1 VEISI
6 VGAGTVGTA
15 FAVLLAGAGADI
27 PAVSG
32 REATR
37 GRVAR
42 YLPDV
47 PVLAPGAA
55 AAAGELV
62 LIATPDDR
70 IAVICRE
77 IFEAGGFRRGQT
89 VAHLSGATG
98 LDALGPA
105 IDAGAAPLSLHPLQT
120 FPSVD
125 AALARLPGA
134 TIAVTARDDVV
145 AALGE
150 RVARD
155 VGAEPFRLPEEAKP
169 LYHAAAVFASN
180 FVVAIAGV
188 AEALFTEAGLREPL
202 ERFLPLSRASLEH
215 AAELGP
221 AAAMTGPAIRGDA
234 GTVERNLAALEAA
247 APDDVE
253 SYVALTRIALDV
265 GERSGRLAPEGRARV
280 EDVLARWS

>member
-1 VEISI
+1 M
-6 VGAGTVGTA
+6 GAGTVGTA

-37 GRVAR
+37 RRVAR

-47 PVLAPGAA
+47 PVLAPSAA

-70 IAVICRE
+70 IAEICRE
-77 IFEAGGFRRGQT
+77 ISEAGGFRRGRPSPT
-89 VAHLSGATG
+89 CPEPPGSTPC
-98 LDALGPA
+98 GPA
-105 IDAGAAPLSLHPLQT
+105 VDAGAAPLSLHPLQT

-125 AALARLPGA
+125 AALARLPGT
-134 TIAVTARDDVV
+134 TIAVTARDDAV
-145 AALGE
+145 ATLGE

-188 AEALFTEAGLREPL
+188 AEALFTEAGLHEPL

-234 GTVERNLAALEAA
+234 GTVERNLEALEAA

>member
-1 VEISI
+1 M
-6 VGAGTVGTA
+6 GAGTLGTA
-15 FAVLLAGAGADI
+15 FAVLLGRAGADI
-27 PAVSG
+27 RAVSG

-37 GRVAR
+37 SRVAH

-47 PVLAPGAA
+47 PLLASGPAA
-55 AAAGELV
+55 ASGELV

-70 IAVICRE
+70 IAETCRE
-77 IFEAGGFRRGQT
+77 ISAAGGFHEGQS

-98 LDALGPA
+98 LDALRAA

-120 FPSVD
+120 FPNVD
-125 AALARLPGA
+125 AALVRIPGT
-134 TIAVTARDDVV
+134 TIAVTARDDAV
-145 AALGE
+145 AMLGE

-155 VGAEPFRLPEEAKP
+155 VGAEPFRLAEEVKP

-180 FVVAIAGV
+180 FVVAITAI
-188 AEALFTEAGLREPL
+188 AEQLFAEAGLSEPL

-215 AAELGP
+215 VAELGP

-247 APDDVE
+247 APDSVE

-265 GERSGRLAPEGRARV
+265 GERAGRLASEERARV
-280 EDVLARWS
+280 EEVLARWS

>member
-1 VEISI
+1 M
-6 VGAGTVGTA
+6 GAGTVGTA
-15 FAVLLAGAGADI
+15 FAVLLGGAGADI

-37 GRVAR
+37 RRVAR
-42 YLPDV
+42 YLPGV
-47 PVLAPGAA
+47 PILAPGAA

-70 IAVICRE
+70 IAEICLE
-77 IFEAGGFRRGQT
+77 ISEAGGFRRGQT

-105 IDAGAAPLSLHPLQT
+105 IDVGAAPLSLHPLQT

-125 AALARLPGA
+125 AALARLPGT
-134 TIAVTARDDVV
+134 TIAVTARDDAV
-145 AALGE
+145 ATLGE

-188 AEALFTEAGLREPL
+188 AEALFTEAGLHEPL

>member
-15 FAVLLAGAGADI
+15 LAVLLAGAGAGI

-32 REATR
+32 RKATR
-37 GRVAR
+37 KRVAR

-47 PVLAPGAA
+47 PVLAPGPA

-70 IAVICRE
+70 IAEICRE
-77 IFEAGGFRRGQT
+77 ISEAGGFRRGQT
-89 VAHLSGATG
+89 VAHVSGATG
-98 LDALGPA
+98 LDALRPA
-105 IDAGAAPLSLHPLQT
+105 VDAGAAPLSLHPLQT

-134 TIAVTARDDVV
+134 TIAVTARDD
-145 AALGE
+145 AAATLGE

-155 VGAEPFRLPEEAKP
+155 VGGEPFRLPEEAKP

-180 FVVAIAGV
+180 FVVAIAAV
-188 AEALFTEAGLREPL
+188 AEELFTEAGLHEPV

-234 GTVERNLAALEAA
+234 GTVERNLTALEAA
-247 APDDVE
+247 APDHIE
-253 SYVALTRIALDV
+253 SYVTLTRIALDV
-265 GERSGRLAPEGRARV
+265 GERSGRLAPDARARV
-280 EDVLARWS
+280 EDVLAPWS

>member
-6 VGAGTVGTA
+6 VGAGTLGTA
-15 FAVLLAGAGADI
+15 LAVLLRSAGADI

-37 GRVAR
+37 TRAAR
-42 YLPDV
+42 YLPGV
-47 PVLAPGAA
+47 PVVAPGRA
-55 AAAGELV
+55 AAAGDLV
-62 LIATPDDR
+62 LIATPDDH
-70 IAVICRE
+70 IAEICRE
-77 IFEAGGFRRGQT
+77 IAAAGGFRRGQT
-89 VAHLSGATG
+89 VAHVSGATG
-98 LDALGPA
+98 LAALRPA

-120 FPSVD
+120 FPNVD
-125 AALARLPGA
+125 AALARLPGT
-134 TIAVTARDDVV
+134 TIAVTAREEAV

-155 VGAEPFRLPEEAKP
+155 VGAEPFRLPEEVKP

-180 FVVAIAGV
+180 FVVAIAAV
-188 AEALFTEAGLREPL
+188 AEQLFIEAGLHEPL
-202 ERFLPLSRASLEH
+202 EDFLPLSRASLEH

-247 APDDVE
+247 APDGVE
-253 SYVALTRIALDV
+253 SYIALTRIALDV
-265 GERSGRLAPEGRARV
+265 GERSGRLSPQERARV
-280 EDVLARWS
+280 EEVLARWS

>member
-15 FAVLLAGAGADI
+15 LAVLLAGAGADI
-27 PAVSG
+27 LAVSG
-32 REATR
+32 REATHR
-37 GRVAR
+37 RVAR
-42 YLPDV
+42 YLPGV

-70 IAVICRE
+70 IAEICRD
-77 IFEAGGFRRGQT
+77 ISEAGGFRRGQT

-98 LDALGPA
+98 LDALRPA

-125 AALARLPGA
+125 AALARLPGT

-188 AEALFTEAGLREPL
+188 AEALFTEAGLHEPL

-265 GERSGRLAPEGRARV
+265 GERSGRLAPEGRAGV

>member
-1 VEISI
+1 VEISV

-15 FAVLLAGAGADI
+15 LAVLLAGAGADI
-27 PAVSG
+27 RAVSG

-37 GRVAR
+37 KRVAR

-47 PVLAPGAA
+47 PVLTPSAA

-70 IAVICRE
+70 IAEICRE
-77 IFEAGGFRRGQT
+77 ISEAGGFRRGQT

-98 LDALGPA
+98 LDALRPA
-105 IDAGAAPLSLHPLQT
+105 ADAGAAPLSLHPLQT

-134 TIAVTARDDVV
+134 TIAVTARDD
-145 AALGE
+145 AAAMLGE

-155 VGAEPFRLPEEAKP
+155 VGADPFRLPEEAKP

-188 AEALFTEAGLREPL
+188 AEELFTEAGLREPL

-265 GERSGRLAPEGRARV
+265 GERSGRLAPDGRARV
-280 EDVLARWS
+280 EDVLVRWS